1 MLYAYCV
8 IVFSFYFVFVFVSFS
23 TIYFFVS
30 YVSLPGDDV
39 CMITNIARV

>member
-8 IVFSFYFVFVFVSFS
+8 IVFCFS
-23 TIYFFVS
+23 LVYVYVDFSNIYFFVS
-30 YVSLPGDDV
+30 SVSLPGDDV